1 MELSRREFFYFCNLM
16 APDFY
21 KEDRKYLVELCNDL
35 QNFYYSDEEVLIIN
49 EPPRHGKTRTVC
61 LFADWL
67 FGININEKIITGSY
81 NETLS
86 TVMSKNVRNT
96 IQETKADE
104 EKIVYSDIFP
114 NTKIKYGDGAMNLW
128 SLDGGYNNYLATSPS
143 GTVTGFG
150 ASLMIIDD
158 LIKNAEEANNAN
170 TLDKH
175 WEWFTNTMLSRLE
188 LGGKIIIIMTRWH
201 SKDLAGRILKWCE
214 ENKKK
219 YKHICMK
226 AKQDDGT
233 MLCDEILSYKS
244 AMNKKATM
252 GADIFNA
259 NYLQE
264 PIDIKGRLYS
274 SFKTYD
280 GQLPQFKNIKN
291 NKKNRQIV
299 FAELIYNKLRSDKG
313 IQPHKQ
319 VRAGIRYSAF
329 EHFQCIGNTYMPYK
343 FKRISFSEKMN
354 K

>member
-1 MELSRREFFYFCNLM
+1 MINKSELIKQAKMELARREFFYFCNVM

-233 MLCDEILSYKS
+233 MLCDEILD
-244 AMNKKATM
+244 NKAYEDKKTAI
-252 GADIFNA
+252 GADLFSA
-259 NYLQE
+259 NYQ
-264 PIDIKGRLYS
+264 
-274 SFKTYD
+274 
-280 GQLPQFKNIKN
+280 
-291 NKKNRQIV
+291 
-299 FAELIYNKLRSDKG
+299 
-313 IQPHKQ
+313 
-319 VRAGIRYSAF
+319 
-329 EHFQCIGNTYMPYK
+329 
-343 FKRISFSEKMN
+343 
-354 K
+354 